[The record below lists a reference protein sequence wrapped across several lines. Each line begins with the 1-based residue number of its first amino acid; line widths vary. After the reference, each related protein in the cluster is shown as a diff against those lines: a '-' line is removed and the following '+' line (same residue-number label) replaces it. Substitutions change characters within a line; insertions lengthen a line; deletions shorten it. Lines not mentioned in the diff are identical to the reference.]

1 MSADLKDPQT
11 APEETLQTPDTE
23 ETEYVYVD
31 ENGNEV
37 PAPEEAEDEEY
48 LEDEDSA
55 ADDAEYEYV
64 IDEDDDDDDYEYVA
78 VEDDAADDNDDDD
91 DSEYVYIDENGNE
104 VPAPESAEEQ
114 DDQRAAGIAAATA
127 AAVGAAAAG
136 KNAAPEE
143 HEETPEE
150 KAARLKKEKHERV
163 RRNLRIIALVVAGY
177 YFISAGYSWYQEKQ
191 AEDAKAAN
199 AMINAAAVANALN
212 DPAAFRERFNSAIN
226 LQRSSLP
233 TANAN
238 DSTEG
243 FVAVLSPAI
252 ELRGVLKPGSQD
264 IDYLQLQTRYPAA
277 LPPESLNA
285 LRAFVLAC
293 ENSQDLK
300 LADDI
305 ITALGIIPQ
314 NDANEADKI
323 FDPAQAQSQTVRY
336 ELSFSSGEIDELTV
350 RAYPRL

>member
-11 APEETLQTPDTE
+11 APEETLQTPDAE

-55 ADDAEYEYV
+55 ADDTEYEYV

-78 VEDDAADDNDDDD
+78 V
-91 DSEYVYIDENGNE
+91 
-104 VPAPESAEEQ
+104 
-114 DDQRAAGIAAATA
+114 
-127 AAVGAAAAG
+127 
-136 KNAAPEE
+136 PEE

-252 ELRGVLKPGSQD
+252 ELRGVLKPDSQD
-264 IDYLQLQTRYPAA
+264 IDYLQLQTRYPDA

-305 ITALGIIPQ
+305 ITALGIIPEP
-314 NDANEADKI
+314 DANEADKV
-323 FDPAQAQSQTVRY
+323 FESAQAQSQTVRY